1 MGLVNSALQIG
12 KSALLAYQG
21 GLQVIGN
28 NIANVG
34 TDGYSRQS
42 PSLVPQTGA
51 YVNDGYHPGGGVTLA
66 EVRRNVDEALNVR
79 LRTAM
84 GDEKGALAEQ
94 TALASLESLFNA
106 LSDVDLSSQLND
118 FFNAWA
124 DLQNTPEEASTRN
137 LVLSQGAALTESLTR
152 MSGSLENQYEALNEQ
167 LQQTVTRVNEIASDV
182 AQLNLQIATS
192 EASGQ
197 GTVTTLRD
205 QRDRL
210 LAELSELVA
219 IQTREQPDG
228 GCNVYIGNELLVQRE
243 LVRELTT
250 SMEVVDGRQTAV
262 LRWADNGGQATV
274 WGGELEGLVRARD
287 THIVEQIDNLDRL
300 AQVLISD
307 VNRIH
312 ATGQG
317 LEGYERLT
325 GSYSLSDPALA
336 LNAADNGMIYMPENG
351 GFLVTVINATTGLQ
365 ETTRIE
371 VDLDGVGADTTL
383 NSLAADITAQV
394 ANLTASVT
402 TDNRLQLEAGSGYA
416 FTFSDDSSGALGALG
431 VNAFFSGQ
439 GAKTIALD
447 DNIVDQPQRLAA
459 AVTGL
464 PGDGTNAGQIA
475 GLASSASRSLNNGQS
490 VMDYYNGVMAE
501 LASTSAAAENAV
513 EAADVI
519 SRSLEA
525 QWEATSGVSL
535 DEETLQLMRYQR
547 AFQGAARVVTV
558 VDELIQQL
566 LAMAR

>member
-1 MGLVNSALQIG
+1 MGLVTSALQIG

-51 YVNDGYHPGGGVTLA
+51 YINDGYHPGGGVTLA

-79 LRTAM
+79 LRMAM
-84 GDEKGALAEQ
+84 GDEQEALAEHN
-94 TALASLESLFNA
+94 TLARLESLFNA

-137 LVLSQGAALTESLTR
+137 LVLSQGTALAESLQR
-152 MSGSLENQYEALNEQ
+152 MSGSLENQYEALNGQVE
-167 LQQTVTRVNEIASDV
+167 QTVTRINEIASDV
-182 AQLNLQIATS
+182 AELNLRIATS
-192 EASGQ
+192 EVSGQ
-197 GTVTTLRD
+197 STVTMLRD

-228 GCNVYIGNELLVQRE
+228 GCNVYVGNELLVQRE

-250 SMEVVDGRQTAV
+250 SMEIVDGRQAAV
-262 LRWADNGGQATV
+262 LRWDDNGGQAAI
-274 WGGELEGLVRARD
+274 WGGELEGLLRARD
-287 THIVEQIDNLDRL
+287 THIVEQINNLDQL
-300 AQVLISD
+300 AQVLIGD
-307 VNRIH
+307 INRIH
-312 ATGQG
+312 AAGQG

-325 GSYSLSDPALA
+325 GSYNLSDPTLA
-336 LNAADNGMIYMPENG
+336 LNADGNGMVYLPENG
-351 GFLVTVINATTGLQ
+351 GFLVTVTNGTTGLQ

-371 VDLDGVGADTTL
+371 VDLDGVGTDTTL
-383 NSLAADITAQV
+383 NALAAEITARV

-416 FTFSDDSSGALGALG
+416 FTFSEDSSGALGALG
-431 VNAFFSGQ
+431 VNTFFSGRDASTV
-439 GAKTIALD
+439 GLD
-447 DNIVDQPQRLAA
+447 DNIVGQPQRLAA
-459 AVTGL
+459 AVSGL
-464 PGDGTNAGQIA
+464 PGDGTNAGEIA

-501 LASTSAAAENAV
+501 LASTSSAAENAV
-513 EAADVI
+513 EASDVI
-519 SRSLEA
+519 SRSLQA

-566 LAMAR
+566 LVMTR